1 MNAPLTKV
9 IDAIGWALVHF
20 VWQGIVLAL
29 VTGFV
34 LFVLKRAS
42 AQTRYATNCIA
53 LVVATY
59 LPISEICS
67 RMNQVEASS
76 AGSITAVFFDVVASQ
91 GSTWASIQTW
101 IQAQLNWFVLGWL
114 LVVALLALRLIVG
127 LLWLHQYRRS
137 PYSSANREW
146 QQRLDALAARFS
158 PGMQVLLRVVDDIQ
172 SPLTIGCIRPV
183 VLVPAALLTGM
194 APAHLDALLA
204 HELAHIR
211 RYDFL
216 INLLQNLIEMF
227 LFFHPAV
234 WWISKNIRIER
245 ENIAD
250 DLAAQVLGEPRRLA
264 LALQELEQIQF
275 VQSQLALAAHGGN
288 LMLRIKRLV
297 RPEVQSINWKTAVT
311 AVGVAT
317 VCIGFA
323 ANAAMPN
330 YVIEGEKLSS
340 KSISSSPIIES
351 LVDATP
357 TEVSIVDAEKLSE
370 VADNASNKSA
380 KSNKKDVVK
389 TAYIDFAKE
398 GCRPEYPRA
407 ALRKE
412 LQGVSALKVR
422 ISATGAIQ
430 DVTIVKSSGHEE
442 LDDAVKNQLMSG
454 KCINKPGT
462 INGKPQQ
469 TTTRVDYLWKLD

>member
-67 RMNQVEASS
+67 RMNQVEATST
-76 AGSITAVFFDVVASQ
+76 GSITAVFFDVVASQ

-114 LVVALLALRLIVG
+114 LVVALLALKLIIG
-127 LLWLHQYRRS
+127 LFWLHQYRNA

-146 QQRLDALAARFS
+146 QQRLDALASQFS

-172 SPLTIGCIRPV
+172 SPLTIGFIKPV
-183 VLVPAALLTGM
+183 VLVPASLLTGM

-234 WWISKNIRIER
+234 WWISKNVRTER

-250 DLAAQVLGEPRRLA
+250 DLAAQVIGEPRRLA

-297 RPEVQSINWKTAVT
+297 RPEAQSINWKTAVT
-311 AVGVAT
+311 AVGVALI
-317 VCIGFA
+317 CIGFA
-323 ANAAMPN
+323 ANAAIPKFETKN
-330 YVIEGEKLSS
+330 SQHGSASS
-340 KSISSSPIIES
+340 ATNAESPIF
-351 LVDATP
+351 TP
-357 TEVSIVDAEKLSE
+357 EEMVQPFTPSFDAERA
-370 VADNASNKSA
+370 VAETA
-380 KSNKKDVVK
+380 KSTKSTKRDVIIPARV
-389 TAYIDFAKE
+389 DFAKA
-398 GCRPEYPRA
+398 GCKPEYPRA
-407 ALRKE
+407 ALRNE
-412 LQGVSALKVR
+412 SQGVSRLLVHV
-422 ISATGAIQ
+422 SATGTI
-430 DVTIVKSSGHEE
+430 DEVEIVKSSGHTL
-442 LDDAVKNQLMSG
+442 LDDAVKNQLLSG
-454 KCINKPGT
+454 SCTNKPGS
-462 INGKPQQ
+462 INGKAQA
-469 TTTRVDYLWKLD
+469 TKTRVDYVWKLD

>member
-1 MNAPLTKV
+1 MNAHLPKI

-20 VWQGIVLAL
+20 VWQGVVLAL

-53 LVVATY
+53 LVVAIY
-59 LPISEICS
+59 LPISELWS
-67 RMNQVEASS
+67 RLNQVEVSS
-76 AGSITAVFFDVVASQ
+76 SGSITAVFFDVVASQ
-91 GSTWASIQTW
+91 GSNWASIQAW
-101 IQAQLNWFVLGWL
+101 IQTQLNWFVFGWL

-127 LLWLHQYRRS
+127 LVWLHQYRYC
-137 PYSSANREW
+137 PYSNANHEW
-146 QQRLDALAARFS
+146 QQRLDAMATQFS

-194 APAHLDALLA
+194 SPAHLDALLA

-323 ANAAMPN
+323 ANAAMPT
-330 YVIEGEKLSS
+330 YVVGSDKLSS
-340 KSISSSPIIES
+340 KSIPSSSVIDSLMDNTPIE
-351 LVDATP
+351 A
-357 TEVSIVDAEKLSE
+357 SILDAEKLSE
-370 VADNASNKSA
+370 VTDNSSNKTA
-380 KSNKKDVVK
+380 KPTKKDVVR
-389 TAYIDFAKE
+389 AGYIDFAKE

-407 ALRKE
+407 ALSKE

-422 ISATGAIQ
+422 ISAKGTIEN
-430 DVTIVKSSGHEE
+430 VIIVKSSGHEL

-469 TTTRVDYLWKLD
+469 TTTRVDYVWTLD